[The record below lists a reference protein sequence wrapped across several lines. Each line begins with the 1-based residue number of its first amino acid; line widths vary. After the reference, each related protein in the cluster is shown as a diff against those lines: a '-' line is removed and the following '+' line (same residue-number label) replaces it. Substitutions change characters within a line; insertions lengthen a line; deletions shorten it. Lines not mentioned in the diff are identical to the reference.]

1 MKNPP
6 FRLRAS
12 LAPFAI
18 SLVHLAFVVG
28 ATAGPAPQWRPLG
41 SPDLEAYFAAET
53 ASVEKTSLAEIRTL
67 EDWNQRKAL
76 YREQLFEMLGL
87 SPDRE
92 RTPLNA
98 TITRKTEGKL
108 FTVENLHFQSSPGFY
123 VTANLYA
130 PRGLTK
136 PAPAILYVCGHGRVK
151 KDGVSYGNK
160 ATYQHH
166 GAWFARNGYVCLTID
181 TVQLG
186 EIEGIHHGT
195 YREGMW
201 WWNSRGYTSAG
212 AEAWNCIRALDYLQ
226 SRPEVDGERLG
237 VTGRSGGGAYSWWIA
252 ALDERIK
259 AAVPVA
265 GIADMRNHVIDGC
278 VEGHCDCMFMVNT
291 YRWDYAQVA
300 ALVAPR
306 PLLLSNTDK
315 DRIFPLDGV
324 VRVHSQVARIYDLH
338 GAGDKLGLLITE
350 GPHKDTQQL
359 RVPAFHWFNR
369 WLKNDEPPITMAAE
383 KLFEPEQLRV
393 FEELPKDEITSRI
406 HETFTPKAPK
416 PRAPS
421 TTAAWDEMSRKAMV
435 QLEQKSFGGWPK
447 EAGDLDLKEAFS
459 AVSAGVK
466 LTAYDFESQK
476 HAPLRLYVVRPGGLA
491 EPEKALFNALGRED
505 WDRWIAAMAF
515 AFKDEL
521 AEELKSGIEADGP
534 GFEQLQKS
542 LLARNNVWV
551 FLAPRGIGLTDW
563 RRGFDD
569 EKTIAKKEIQ
579 IRRRYMQV
587 GQTLDGQRV
596 WDIRRGIQAAR
607 KLEGFATLPLWVQAK
622 RDMAVNA
629 LYAAVFEKHVAR
641 VDLWRLPKSHREGP
655 DYLNVL
661 RILDIPMTA
670 AMVAEHSKVRLYQ
683 DDLIGW
689 EYPATVAAGLDW
701 ESDQFIVSGAR

>member
-1 MKNPP
+1 MTNP
-6 FRLRAS
+6 
-12 LAPFAI
+12 APL
-18 SLVHLAFVVG
+18 SRTVRLAFASVFAALLVTNL
-28 ATAGPAPQWRPLG
+28 TAGPAPEWRSLG
-41 SPDLEAYFAAET
+41 SDPLERYFAAE
-53 ASVEKTSLAEIRTL
+53 VEKLSERSLAGIKTL
-67 EDWNQRKAL
+67 EDWNQRKDL
-76 YREQLFEMLGL
+76 YRAELFEMLGIA
-87 SPDRE
+87 PDRE

-98 TITRKTEGKL
+98 AITRKTETKL
-108 FTVENLHFQSSPGFY
+108 FTVENLHFQSSPGIY
-123 VTANLYA
+123 VTGNLYVPA
-130 PRGLTK
+130 GLDK

-265 GIADMRNHVIDGC
+265 GIADLRNHVVDGC

-291 YRWDYAQVA
+291 FRWNYDKVA

-324 VRVHSQVARIYDLH
+324 VRVHQEVARIYDLH

-369 WLKNDEPPITMAAE
+369 WLKGEEPPIDMVAE
-383 KLFEPEQLRV
+383 KLFEPEQLKV
-393 FEELPKDEITSRI
+393 FDTPPEDEITSKV
-406 HETFTPKAPK
+406 HETFAPKAPA

-421 TTAAWDEMSRKAMV
+421 SADSWAEMSRKAIV
-435 QLEQKSFGGWPK
+435 ALEQKSFGGWPEK
-447 EAGDLDLKEAFS
+447 AAELKPVEAFS
-459 AVSAGVK
+459 AVKDGVK
-466 LTAYDFESQK
+466 FSAYDFESQE
-476 HAPLRLYVVRPGGLA
+476 HVTLRLYVVRPGGLA
-491 EPEKALFNALGRED
+491 TPEQVLFNTLGED
-505 WDRWIAAMAF
+505 DWARWLGAMAF
-515 AFKDEL
+515 AFK
-521 AEELKSGIEADGP
+521 EELQEELTTPIAPAGP
-534 GFEQLQKS
+534 AFNQLQKS
-542 LLARNNVWV
+542 LLARNNVWI

-569 EKTIAKKEIQ
+569 SKKIAKKEIQ

-587 GQTLDGQRV
+587 GQTLDGMRV
-596 WDIRRGIQAAR
+596 WDIRRGIQATRA
-607 KLEGFATLPLWVQAK
+607 LEGFQTLPLWVQGK
-622 RDMAVNA
+622 RDMAVNT

-641 VDLWRLPKSHREGP
+641 VDLWRMPRSHRDGP

-661 RILDIPMTA
+661 RILDIPQA
-670 AMVAEHSKVRLYQ
+670 VALAAEHSKIRLYQ
-683 DDLIGW
+683 DEMIGW
-689 EYPATVAAGLDW
+689 EYPATVAAALDW
-701 ESDQFIVSGAR
+701 PQDQFIVSAAR